1 MSPVSQK
8 PSVADKQRAKQLKQD
23 IEKYNLQYYQLDDPV
38 VSDSE
43 YDALLRELQQLEQ
56 QFPGLQTAD
65 SPTRRVGA
73 TPLES
78 FSQIAHK
85 VPMLSLD
92 NAFSEDEIS
101 AFVERTER
109 RLDLTDLEFV
119 AEPKLD
125 GLAVSLIY
133 ENGMLKQAAT
143 RGDGVRGE
151 NITENVRTI
160 RCIPLQ
166 INTKHCPVLFEVR
179 GEVFISKKGFLALN
193 RSAEQRG
200 EKLFANPRNAA
211 AGSLRQLDSGITAK
225 RPLSFYAYG
234 YGVFPDLSLPET
246 QFDLLQLLASW
257 KFPVCQEIDLIQG
270 LQACLDNYQSIESKR
285 SQLPYDIDGVVYKVN
300 RFDLQHQLGFVARAP
315 RWAIARKFPA
325 EQAQTQLLAIDVQV
339 GRTGAL
345 TPVARLDPV
354 TVGGVVVTNA
364 TLHNFQELQHKDTR
378 VGDTVVIRR
387 AGDVI
392 PEVVRVVTE
401 QRPLT
406 AQPYQPPH
414 VCPVCASQLEQ
425 EDNQIVVRC
434 SAGLYC
440 PAQCKAAI
448 KHFASRKAMDIDGLG
463 DKIVSQLLEAKLIRT
478 IADLYQLKLQQLI
491 QLPRFGHK
499 SATNLLSSIN
509 NSKYT
514 TFSRFLYA
522 LGIREV
528 GETTS
533 KRLAQHFSTL
543 DMLMQS
549 DLEMLELI
557 DDIGP
562 VAAQHIVVFFQ
573 QTHNREVIQQLQN
586 AEIHWDVVTL
596 DTETQTQTLQDQRFV
611 LTGTLQNLTREQA
624 KNQLEKLGA
633 KVVGSVSSK
642 TNYLVAGSNPGSK
655 YTKAKQLQIQ
665 ILTEQELFDM
675 LGVNTH

>member
-1 MSPVSQK
+1 MSIVSHK
-8 PSVADKQRAKQLKQD
+8 PGVADKRRAKQLSQD

-38 VSDSE
+38 VSDAE
-43 YDALLRELQQLEQ
+43 YDALLHELQLLEQ
-56 QFPGLQTAD
+56 QFPELQTAD

-73 TPLES
+73 APLES
-78 FSQIAHK
+78 FSQITHQ

-92 NAFSEDEIS
+92 NAFSDDEFK
-101 AFVERTER
+101 AFVERTEQ
-109 RLDLTDLEFV
+109 RLDLAELEFV

-133 ENGMLKQAAT
+133 ENGILKHAAT
-143 RGDGVRGE
+143 RGDGVNGE
-151 NITENVRTI
+151 DISENVRTI

-166 INTKHCPVLFEVR
+166 INTKDIPALFEVR

-193 RSAEQRG
+193 QRAEQRG
-200 EKLFANPRNAA
+200 DKLFANPRNAA
-211 AGSLRQLDSGITAK
+211 AGSLRQLDSSITAQ

-257 KFPVCQEIDLIQG
+257 HFPICQEITLIQG
-270 LQACLDNYQSIESKR
+270 LQACLTNYQSIESKR
-285 SQLPYDIDGVVYKVN
+285 SQLAYDIDGVVYKVN
-300 RFDLQHQLGFVARAP
+300 RFDLQRQLGFVSRAP

-401 QRPLT
+401 QRPIT
-406 AQPYQPPH
+406 AQAYKPPN

-463 DKIVSQLLEAKLIRT
+463 DKIVNQLLEAKLIRT
-478 IADLYQLKLQQLI
+478 IADLYQLNLQKLI
-491 QLPRFGHK
+491 ELPRFGDK
-499 SATNLLSSIN
+499 SAKNLLSSIDI
-509 NSKYT
+509 SKDT
-514 TFSRFLYA
+514 TFARFLYA

-533 KRLAQHFSTL
+533 KRLAQHFLTL
-543 DMLMQS
+543 EMLMQS
-549 DLEMLELI
+549 DLETLETI

-562 VAAQHIVVFFQ
+562 VVAQHIIVFFQ
-573 QTHNREVIQQLQN
+573 QTHNREVIQQLLN
-586 AEIHWDVVTL
+586 AGIHWDVLTL
-596 DTETQTQTLQDQRFV
+596 NTEQRSLHDQRFV
-611 LTGTLQNLTREQA
+611 LTGTLQNLTRNEA
-624 KNQLEKLGA
+624 KNKLEELGA
-633 KVVGSVSSK
+633 KVVGNVSAK

-655 YTKAKQLQIQ
+655 YKKAKQLQIQ

-675 LGVNTH
+675 LGVRAN

>member
-1 MSPVSQK
+1 MSSVSHK
-8 PSVADKQRAKQLKQD
+8 PGVADKQRAKQLKLG
-23 IEKYNLQYYQLDDPV
+23 IEKHNQQYYQLDSPI
-38 VSDSE
+38 VSDAE

-56 QFPGLQTAD
+56 QFPELQAAD

-73 TPLES
+73 APLES
-78 FSQIAHK
+78 FSQIAHQ

-92 NAFSEDEIS
+92 NVFSDDEFKAFL
-101 AFVERTER
+101 ERTEQ
-109 RLDLTDLEFV
+109 RLDLAELEFV

-133 ENGMLKQAAT
+133 ENGILKQAAT
-143 RGDGVRGE
+143 RGDGVNGE
-151 NITENVRTI
+151 DITENVRTI

-166 INTKHCPVLFEVR
+166 VDTKHVPALFEVR
-179 GEVFISKKGFLALN
+179 GEVFISKQGFLALN
-193 RSAEQRG
+193 QRAEQRG
-200 EKLFANPRNAA
+200 DKLFANPRNAA
-211 AGSLRQLDSGITAK
+211 AGSLRQLDSRITAQ

-234 YGVFPDLSLPET
+234 YGVFPDISLPET

-257 KFPVCQEIDLIQG
+257 HFPICQEITLIQG
-270 LQACLDNYQSIESKR
+270 LQACLTNHQSIESKR
-285 SQLPYDIDGVVYKVN
+285 SQLAYDIDGVVYKVN
-300 RFDLQHQLGFVARAP
+300 RFDLQRQLGFISRAP

-392 PEVVRVVTE
+392 PEVVRVVAD
-401 QRPLT
+401 QRPIT
-406 AQPYQPPH
+406 AQAYKPPD

-425 EDNQIVVRC
+425 EGNQIVVRC

-463 DKIVSQLLEAKLIRT
+463 DKIVNQLLEAKLIRT
-478 IADLYQLKLQQLI
+478 IADLYQLNLQQLI
-491 QLPRFGHK
+491 QLPRFGDK
-499 SATNLLSSIN
+499 SATNLLSSID

-549 DLEMLELI
+549 DLETLETI

-562 VAAQHIVVFFQ
+562 VVAQHIVVFFQ
-573 QTHNREVIQQLQN
+573 QTHNREVIQQLLN
-586 AEIHWDVVTL
+586 AGIHWDVLTL
-596 DTETQTQTLQDQRFV
+596 NTEQRSLQDQRFV

-624 KNQLEKLGA
+624 KNKLEELGA
-633 KVVGSVSSK
+633 KVVGSVSPK

-655 YTKAKQLQIQ
+655 YAKAKQLQIQ

-675 LGVNTH
+675 LGVRAN